1 MSIQISSV
9 RKNDKDQTVFF
20 ILIDD
25 EGIARKM
32 GADTPIL
39 SGAELQEYLDA
50 RGEEYLAL
58 ALAKEAGGKVLQITR
73 EEQLAAINQAVCTYI
88 YSRYDAGT
96 QASFLALSILS
107 EAAKAATTPVWAWIQ
122 AVMSYYY
129 GLKTQI
135 ADPENPAWA
144 SVTWDFTSFDATDP
158 GVNLS
163 DLIGA

>member
-58 ALAKEAGGKVLQITR
+58 ALAKEAGGKTQGA
-73 EEQLAAINQAVCTYI
+73 EHAEQDGQVEDGRLRGLPGAQPGCA
-88 YSRYDAGT
+88 DA
-96 QASFLALSILS
+96 Q
-107 EAAKAATTPVWAWIQ
+107 
-122 AVMSYYY
+122 
-129 GLKTQI
+129 
-135 ADPENPAWA
+135 
-144 SVTWDFTSFDATDP
+144 
-158 GVNLS
+158 
-163 DLIGA
+163 